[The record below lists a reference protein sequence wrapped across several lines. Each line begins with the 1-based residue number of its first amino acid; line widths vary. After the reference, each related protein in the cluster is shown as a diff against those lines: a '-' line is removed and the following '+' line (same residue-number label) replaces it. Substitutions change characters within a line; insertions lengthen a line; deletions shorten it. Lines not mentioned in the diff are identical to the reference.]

1 MDILDRLPQRIASL
15 RVGRRIFEEPAAMQ
29 EKKSRASAWLD
40 SVESILSRPLEEL
53 LEDDQGWDWDLAS
66 FRLFLATQECIDL
79 LAHWIAGEDW
89 CPPNDPASAFG
100 LLADH
105 AVIDQD
111 LAIRLRKVV
120 ELRDRIS
127 HGDFKDRAHLQGEYR
142 EGVVSLRRFLV
153 AVAEKAGI

>member
-1 MDILDRLPQRIASL
+1 
-15 RVGRRIFEEPAAMQ
+15 MQ

-66 FRLFLATQECIDL
+66 FRLFQATQECIDL

-89 CPPNDPASAFG
+89 DPPNDPASAFG

-105 AVIDQD
+105 AVIDPD
-111 LAIRLRKVV
+111 LATRLRKVV

-127 HGDFKDRAHLQGEYR
+127 HGDFEDRAHLQGEYR
-142 EGVVSLRRFLV
+142 EGVASLRHFLV
-153 AVAEKAGI
+153 AVAERAGI

>member
-1 MDILDRLPQRIASL
+1 
-15 RVGRRIFEEPAAMQ
+15 MQ

-66 FRLFLATQECIDL
+66 FRLFLATQECIDF

-89 CPPNDPASAFG
+89 GLPNDPASAFG

-127 HGDFKDRAHLQGEYR
+127 HGDFTEDRAHLQGEYR
-142 EGVVSLRRFLV
+142 EGVASMRRFLA
-153 AVAEKAGI
+153 AVAERTGI

>member
-1 MDILDRLPQRIASL
+1 
-15 RVGRRIFEEPAAMQ
+15 MQ

-66 FRLFLATQECIDL
+66 FRLFLATQECIDF

-111 LAIRLRKVV
+111 LATRLRKVV

-127 HGDFKDRAHLQGEYR
+127 HGDFTEDRAHLQGEYR
-142 EGVVSLRRFLV
+142 EGVASMRRFLA
-153 AVAEKAGI
+153 AVAERTGI

>member
-1 MDILDRLPQRIASL
+1 
-15 RVGRRIFEEPAAMQ
+15 MQ

-40 SVESILSRPLEEL
+40 SVESILSRPRKEL
-53 LEDDQGWDWDLAS
+53 LEDDQGCDWDWDLAS

-89 CPPNDPASAFG
+89 YPPNDPASAFG

-111 LAIRLRKVV
+111 LATRLRKVV

-127 HGDFKDRAHLQGEYR
+127 HGDFTEDRAHRQGEYR
-142 EGVVSLRRFLV
+142 EGVASLRRFLS
-153 AVAEKAGI
+153 AAEARL